1 MTTAEWIAAV
11 AVFIVAVA
19 LAIISIRSFR
29 NRGFLFNNAHIYA
42 SKEEREA
49 MDKKP
54 YYRQSAI
61 VFLLL
66 SIVFVV
72 IGLSIVLHASRINLL
87 EIPLFLGVSIYAV
100 VSSASINK
108 SKKKENSSGD
118 TVEKP

>member
-1 MTTAEWIAAV
+1 
-11 AVFIVAVA
+11 
-19 LAIISIRSFR
+19 
-29 NRGFLFNNAHIYA
+29 
-42 SKEEREA
+42 

-54 YYRQSAI
+54 HYRQSAI

-72 IGLSIVLHASRINLL
+72 IGLSIVLHDSRINLL

>member
-1 MTTAEWIAAV
+1 MTKAEWIAAV
-11 AVFIVAVA
+11 AVFIVAAA

-29 NRGFLFNNAHIYA
+29 NRGFLFNNAYIYA

-54 YYRQSAI
+54 HYRQSAI

-72 IGLSIVLHASRINLL
+72 IGLSIVLHDSRINLL
-87 EIPLFLGVSIYAV
+87 EIPLFLMLSIYAV
-100 VSSASINK
+100 VSSARISK

>member
-11 AVFIVAVA
+11 AVFIVAAA

-29 NRGFLFNNAHIYA
+29 NRGFLFNNAYIYA

-54 YYRQSAI
+54 HYRQSAI

-72 IGLSIVLHASRINLL
+72 IGLSIVLHDSQINLL

-100 VSSASINK
+100 VSSARINK